1 MLTLD
6 MFPGT
11 DLNDLNLDCIIEK
24 IKDLEDRVTALENQ
38 QQEGEGG

>member
-11 DLNDLNLDCIIEK
+11 DLNDLNLDWIMAA
-24 IKDLEDRVTALENQ
+24 IKDLEDRVTALED

>member
-11 DLNDLNLDCIIEK
+11 DLNDLNLDWIIEK
-24 IKDLEDRVTALENQ
+24 IKDLEDRVTALEDIINEQ
-38 QQEGEGG
+38 GG

>member
-1 MLTLD
+1 MLMFD

-11 DLNDLNLDCIIEK
+11 DLNDLNLDWIIEK
-24 IKDLEDRVTALENQ
+24 IKDLEDRVTDLED

>member
-11 DLNDLNLDCIIEK
+11 DLNDLNLDWIIAE
-24 IKDLEDRVTALENQ
+24 IKDLEDRVKTLED

>member
-11 DLNDLNLDCIIEK
+11 DLNDLNLDWIIET
-24 IKDLEDRVTALENQ
+24 IKDLEARVQALEDR
-38 QQEGEGG
+38 QEEEGG